1 MHSYR
6 KPLKLNKPHLLL
18 CEGEDEVNFFS
29 AWLPELGLT
38 DVQPLAYQGKTKL
51 SEFLSDLPKISG
63 SSQVK
68 RLAITRDADENASA
82 ALESV
87 NHIIQQAPSWIR
99 AFQPPVFVLPGNDR
113 SGALESLWL
122 ASLADDPKAFCIEEF
137 FRCIQ
142 EKGWE
147 PSQIFAKNDKARAQ
161 LWIATKDI
169 PNERFGIAPWHGRRN
184 TDQPWMK
191 DKWVNFDHHAFDELR
206 QFLLSEFKP

>member
-1 MHSYR
+1 MSAY
-6 KPLKLNKPHLLL
+6 LKVVTLNKPSLLL

-29 AWLPELGLT
+29 AWLSELGLT

-68 RLAITRDADENASA
+68 RIAITRDADEDASA

-87 NHIIQQAPSWIR
+87 NHIIQQAPSWVQ
-99 AFQPPVFVLPGNDR
+99 AFQPPIFVLPGNGR
-113 SGALESLWL
+113 SGALESIWL
-122 ASLADDPKAFCIEEF
+122 ASLVDDPKAACVEDF

-161 LWIATKDI
+161 LWIASKDV

-184 TDQPWMK
+184 TDRPWMK
-191 DKWVNFDHHAFDELR
+191 EKWVNFEHPAFDELR
-206 QFLLSEFKP
+206 QFLITAFKQ